1 MSLCFEE
8 LKLLDK
14 QVDQLKEEVLILGHP
29 LGNKVFEYSD
39 DRYNPHL
46 YHLLFNW
53 HPDHF
58 HEDNGVRPSIILGR
72 RGSGK
77 SSYLNNLSHR
87 EEVVAIPVKS
97 WDAVDL
103 IEKQVKIILENQNSM
118 DAEKV
123 AHIWHLVFL
132 TLATKVLVRLAPS
145 SKEVS
150 EIVHK
155 IPIKNF
161 AGKAFTVLVK
171 EILEVLKKK
180 YLQSSDTSF
189 DLSTISHSIGLWC
202 NSLSEWESILSDVA
216 RNVGK
221 FIVIMIDNPE
231 LLEPNADFDWERSYS
246 EASKPR
252 WHTYA
257 GLLTLLAHFNEGK
270 IGVQVRYCVAA
281 EQYYFL
287 QERSSAILK
296 DFSNIQVLHW
306 SSGEIL
312 SALAHRYMVYLQ
324 LHPENRNDKKYHDLK
339 QVPIYSRNGAFK
351 FFQMVFE
358 EYITNKRNHT
368 EKTVTYL
375 LRHTQLLP
383 RQVILYV
390 NKAIQMALQH
400 SPRYD
405 LTNLDSHFIKHAIV
419 TNEDLCAREIIDSYR
434 PIFPEGREL
443 VDAIDNF
450 PLISQLGELKQKWTD
465 LGAKKVLSKYSGYPG
480 VIVESDRFIRFL
492 LEAGVIG
499 RVQASGEPKNGDY
512 VNAEYEYTLPQRL
525 HVHSYDYIA
534 VHPIFSNHASPQRYT
549 DLDPYKGVYPKG
561 TNLDAAID
569 KIAIK
574 NKYITGR

>member
-1 MSLCFEE
+1 MS
-8 LKLLDK
+8 DK
-14 QVDQLKEEVLILGHP
+14 QVEQLKEEVLTLGHP

-39 DRYNPHL
+39 DRYDPHL

-58 HEDNGVRPSIILGR
+58 HEDKGIRPSIILGR
-72 RGSGK
+72 RGAGK
-77 SSYLNNLSHR
+77 SSYLNNLSHKKD
-87 EEVVAIPVKS
+87 VVAVPVKS

-103 IEKQVKIILENQNSM
+103 IEKQVKLILNNQNSL

-132 TLATKVLVRLAPS
+132 TLATKALVRLAPS
-145 SKEVS
+145 SE
-150 EIVHK
+150 EIKAIVQN

-161 AGKAFTVLVK
+161 AAKAFIVIAK
-171 EILEVLKKK
+171 EMLEVLKNK
-180 YLQSSDTSF
+180 YLQNNDTSF
-189 DLSTISHSIGLWC
+189 DLSTISDSIGLWC
-202 NSLSEWESILSDVA
+202 NSLSEWELILSGA
-216 RNVGK
+216 AKNVGK
-221 FIVIMIDNPE
+221 VIIIMIDNPE

-270 IGVQVRYCVAA
+270 VGIQARYCVAA
-281 EQYYFL
+281 EQYFFL

-324 LHPENRNDKKYHDLK
+324 LHPQNRNDKKYKNLK
-339 QVPIYSRNGAFK
+339 MVPIYSRNGAFE
-351 FFQMVFE
+351 FFRMVFE
-358 EYITNKRNHT
+358 EYVTNKREHT
-368 EKTVTYL
+368 EKTITYL

-383 RQVILYV
+383 RQVILYT
-390 NKAIQMALQH
+390 NKAIQIALQND
-400 SPRYD
+400 PMYD
-405 LTNLDSHFIKHAIV
+405 LTHLDSKLLRYAIE

-434 PIFPEGREL
+434 PVFPEGREL
-443 VDAIDNF
+443 MDTIDDI
-450 PLISQLGELKQKWTD
+450 PLISLLEDLKRDWSK
-465 LGAKKVLSKYSGYPG
+465 LGAKKVLNKYLAFPG
-480 VIVESDRFIRFL
+480 VTVEADRFIRFL
-492 LEAGVIG
+492 VEVGVIG
-499 RVQASGEPKNGDY
+499 RVQSSGDLKNGDY

-525 HVHSYDYIA
+525 HVHSNDYIA
-534 VHPIFSNHASPQRYT
+534 IHPIFSNHASPQRYS

-561 TNLDAAID
+561 TDLDAAID
-569 KIAIK
+569 KLAIK
-574 NKYITGR
+574 NKYIWG